1 MEYRIVYS
9 KRKTV
14 SIQIKGGEIIVRAP
28 EGLAKREIE
37 RIVLKHGEW
46 IKKALVR
53 QSEREA
59 GYESLGESD
68 IKALKKA
75 ARAYF
80 NEKCPIF
87 AEKMGLEYKR
97 IGITTAKKRFGSCS
111 SGKSI
116 NFSCYLMLYPEE
128 AREYVIVHELA
139 HLTEMNHSA
148 RFYAIVERY
157 LPDYK
162 QRRRLLKIGIGRHQN
177 SST

>member
-9 KRKTV
+9 TRKTV

-28 EGLAKREIE
+28 RGLAVSKIE
-37 RIVLKHGEW
+37 KIVDKHSEW

-53 QSEREA
+53 QAQREA
-59 GYESLGESD
+59 GYESVGEND
-68 IKALKKA
+68 IKALRKA

-97 IGITTAKKRFGSCS
+97 IGITSARTRFGSCS
-111 SGKSI
+111 SKKNI
-116 NFSCYLMLYPEE
+116 NFSFYLMLYPEE

-139 HLTEMNHSA
+139 HLVEMNHSP
-148 RFYAIVERY
+148 RFYQIIEHY

-162 QRRRLLKIGIGRHQN
+162 ERRRMLKLGAVGAD
-177 SST
+177 